1 MTRSF
6 GGCLSGILACLTQK
20 LNLGGRLITVKHLV
34 TVNLRLPHFNY
45 LDSSI
50 PMSKFWGYA
59 YGTMYKSCVLNKR
72 NFSQIL
78 FYEELV
84 SNPKGKEVVKA
95 SLDFV

>member
-1 MTRSF
+1 
-6 GGCLSGILACLTQK
+6 
-20 LNLGGRLITVKHLV
+20 
-34 TVNLRLPHFNY
+34 
-45 LDSSI
+45 
-50 PMSKFWGYA
+50 MSKFWGYA